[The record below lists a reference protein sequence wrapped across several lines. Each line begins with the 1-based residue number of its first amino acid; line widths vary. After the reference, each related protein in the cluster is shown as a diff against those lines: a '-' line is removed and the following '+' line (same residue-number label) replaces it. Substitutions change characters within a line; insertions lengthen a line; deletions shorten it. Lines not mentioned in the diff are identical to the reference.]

1 MKCLCCGK
9 PFTKALS
16 PQEEASGWHDRC
28 VKAFFGT
35 KHMPEIDVSEETL
48 QLLAQE
54 STQQGY
60 TVPGVQKK
68 LSLHLTGEGNDT
80 FPRLTLVN
88 YPTGYILKPQTAEYP
103 HLPEAEYL
111 VMQMAKLS
119 GIRTVPFALVRMRGQ
134 YAYLTKRIDRQFA
147 GDGSAPK
154 MLAMEDFCQL
164 DGRLTQDKYLGSY
177 ERCGKIIMKYSS
189 RTGLDLSELFLRVV
203 FSLAVGNSD
212 MHLKNFSLIETEE
225 GSGTYVLSDAY
236 DLLPTNLIL
245 PTDTEQMALTLNGK
259 KKNIRKKDLLAL
271 AESCGI
277 SSATALKLIRS
288 ITARQDNYLA
298 LCQESYLPDDMKVG
312 LANLICQRIAAMQ

>member
-28 VKAFFGT
+28 VKVFFGT
-35 KHMPEIDVSEETL
+35 KHLPEIDVSEETL

-103 HLPEAEYL
+103 HLPEVEYL

-119 GIRTVPFALVRMRGQ
+119 GIRTVPFALIRMRGQ
-134 YAYLTKRIDRQFA
+134 YAYLTKRIDRQFV
-147 GDGSAPK
+147 GDGSVPK

-259 KKNIRKKDLLAL
+259 KENIQREDLLAL

-298 LCQESYLPDDMKVG
+298 LCKESYLPDDMKAG